1 MNVETGLSEMDS
13 ECINWIEVFHD
24 RINKRH
30 FVVNVMKFLSENTK
44 ISVHITD
51 ECLSAT

>member
-1 MNVETGLSEMDS
+1 MNVETGLSEIDN
-13 ECINWIEVFHD
+13 ECINWTEVFHD

-44 ISVHITD
+44 FSVLITY
-51 ECLSAT
+51 EYLSAT